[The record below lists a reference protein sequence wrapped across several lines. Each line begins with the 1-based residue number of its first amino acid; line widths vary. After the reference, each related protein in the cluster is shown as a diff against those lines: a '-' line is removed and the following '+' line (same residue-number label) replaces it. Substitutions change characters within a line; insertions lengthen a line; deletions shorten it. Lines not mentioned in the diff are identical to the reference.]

1 MFTLGEEV
9 RAMKVTRIGVMNP
22 EKYNL
27 GRVGIIKDVAS
38 TSGMG
43 TSYAVEFGNYG
54 GYRNTDWIDEVCL
67 ERVP

>member
-9 RAMKVTRIGVMNP
+9 RAMNVTRIGVMRP

-27 GRVGIIKDVAS
+27 GRVGIIRDVARLP
-38 TSGMG
+38 GQG

-54 GYRNTDWIDEVCL
+54 GYVNTDWIDEVCL
-67 ERVP
+67 ERA